1 MINTELETKIVKE
14 LNLQEVG
21 AEEFYRTIFPK
32 GSLEEAGNQQPGKY
46 NAMVTAVRP
55 NLDEADLL
63 VMHDDLALLSE
74 MRASDAYMNCISYA
88 GQEDKEDYARFLYAF
103 FVRVNLSTLPG
114 AVGVQLPILKRYL
127 KTGVVYKRNVQK
139 RGDKFCWGYSKNE
152 TMHFIRPTYLMV
164 DHELLYFCFVLYRP
178 LSLFPEHKRK
188 LQEMVN
194 DISERINRGLRLP
207 AIHPVDILECRTVVG
222 KGDCRAYR
230 LPGKRLRHVSL
241 DELNACVPK
250 KKQVY
255 IKGESSFD
263 DQPNLFPWFLRE
275 ARKPE
280 NWATM
285 KPRVFV
291 TAAAYAAKGS
301 IPLATVMDEL
311 EKLGEELLPL
321 FGEKEIRKQINDAR
335 YFYMYDFY
343 WLRRRLRATL
353 SEESGIPINK
363 PKRNKGADHHTRRE
377 HCKKVN
383 RDINDKLKRE
393 ADVLN
398 WFAENPGSTQ
408 KKCSEAL
415 GISISTVNKWVKRS
429 RENAAPKKA
438 NEIVVVAEQ
447 PVPQKQP
454 RNSSKKYCPHCG
466 YLLSRVE
473 FKNPVGDG
481 TPDFWIETAWTCDNE
496 ECYYHKRRV
505 TSSSRRHKIPEY
517 LSGPYTPSTVHIY
530 GKEQEKPNLPEGPVI
545 HWSGSANEDSCYD
558 DDDLPF

>member
-74 MRASDAYMNCISYA
+74 MRASDAYMNCVSYA
-88 GQEDKEDYARFLYAF
+88 GKEDKEGYARFLYAF

-114 AVGVQLPILKRYL
+114 AVGVQLPTLKRYL

-164 DHELLYFCFVLYRP
+164 DHEHLYFCFVLYRP

-250 KKQVY
+250 KKQLY

-301 IPLATVMDEL
+301 YPLAGVMEEL

-343 WLRRRLRATL
+343 WQRRRTREFL
-353 SEESGIPINK
+353 SLECGIEIKQRPRK
-363 PKRNKGADHHTRRE
+363 KGAEHCTRSER
-377 HCKKVN
+377 CKKVN
-383 RDINDKLKRE
+383 REINDKKKRE
-393 ADVLN
+393 NDVLQ
-398 WFAENPGSTQ
+398 WFAENPGATQ
-408 KKCSEAL
+408 KACAEAL

-429 RENAAPKKA
+429 RERTAAAQPQDA
-438 NEIVVVAEQ
+438 EVVAEQ
-447 PVPQKQP
+447 PTPQKQT
-454 RNSSKKYCPHCG
+454 RTRSVKVCPICG
-466 YLLSRVE
+466 QPLCRVE
-473 FKNPVGDG
+473 TRSSVGDG
-481 TPDFWIETAWTCDNE
+481 TSDYWVETAWTCDNE
-496 ECYYHKRRV
+496 ECYNHKRKV
-505 TSSSRRHKIPEY
+505 TSSSRRVKVPGY
-517 LSGPYTPSTVHIY
+517 LSNPYSPSTVHIY
-530 GKEQEKPNLPEGPVI
+530 GKEQEKPNLPEGPVTC
-545 HWSGSANEDSCYD
+545 WSGFANEDNCYD

>member
-1 MINTELETKIVKE
+1 MINTALETKLIQE
-14 LNLQEVG
+14 LNLQEVE
-21 AEEFYRTIFPK
+21 AADFYRTIFPK

-46 NAMVTAVRP
+46 NAMVYAALPDMDTAHI
-55 NLDEADLL
+55 LH
-63 VMHDDLALLSE
+63 MHDDLALLNE
-74 MRASDAYMNCISYA
+74 MRVSDAYMNCVSYA
-88 GQEDKEDYARFLYAF
+88 GREDKEDYARHLYAF
-103 FVRVNLSTLPG
+103 FVRVNLSTQPEAAEAQVL
-114 AVGVQLPILKRYL
+114 AMKRYL
-127 KTGVVYKRNVQK
+127 ETGIICKRNLMK
-139 RGDKFCWGYSKNE
+139 KGDKFEWGYSKNQ

-164 DHELLYFCFVLYRP
+164 DHEHLYLCFVMYRP
-178 LSLFPEHKRK
+178 LSMFLSNRQK
-188 LQEMVN
+188 LQEMMN
-194 DISERINRGLRLP
+194 DISEKINYGLNLP
-207 AIHPVDILECRTVVG
+207 AIYPVDILEHRTVVG

-230 LPGKRLRHVSL
+230 FPEKRLRHVSL

-255 IKGESSFD
+255 IKGESKFE

-275 ARKPE
+275 VRKPE
-280 NWATM
+280 NQLTIR
-285 KPRVFV
+285 PRVFV
-291 TAAAYAAKGS
+291 VAAAYAAKGS
-301 IPLATVMDEL
+301 IPLDTVMEEL
-311 EKLGEELLPL
+311 EKLGDELLPL

-383 RDINDKLKRE
+383 RDINDKHKRE

-438 NEIVVVAEQ
+438 NEIVAVAEQ

-517 LSGPYTPSTVHIY
+517 LSGPYTPSNVKVY
-530 GKEQEKPNLPEGPVI
+530 SKNQVEPE
-545 HWSGSANEDSCYD
+545 ED
-558 DDDLPF
+558 DDYDELPF